1 MHFEKKGTEKE
12 EKKKK
17 EKDENR
23 EENYHRN
30 KDLSFL
36 LLDTNKKLLKC

>member
-1 MHFEKKGTEKE
+1 MKTE
-12 EKKKK
+12 
-17 EKDENR
+17 R
-23 EENYHRN
+23 EENYKGK